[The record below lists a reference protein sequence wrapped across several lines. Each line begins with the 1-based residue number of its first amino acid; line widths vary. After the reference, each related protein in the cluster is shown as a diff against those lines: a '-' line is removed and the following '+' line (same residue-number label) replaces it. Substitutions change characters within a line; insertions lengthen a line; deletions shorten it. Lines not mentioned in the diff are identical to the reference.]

1 GILKFLCIK
10 GSMFAG
16 GNAFASDNE
25 IVELTPAALNI
36 VSNWLK
42 EIDVP
47 THCIFTFIDL
57 SLVN

>member
-1 GILKFLCIK
+1 
-10 GSMFAG
+10 MFAG